1 MKNINKHILKGD
13 IIMEETIK
21 LLEEEINSNLKEL
34 KNLDKGSEDY
44 CAITNDTGKLLDK
57 LTPMIKLR
65 QESEIAKENREHDK
79 KIKEEIRKEEREE
92 RKVIREEDR
101 QEREEIRKEELE
113 EKRKNREED
122 RQDKLD
128 MHTEDLEQK
137 KKTDLRT
144 LILEGAKVGVPL
156 LMFVVGMVSDRALG
170 DKLLKFEE
178 EGTLTST
185 EGRNFFSSVGRRK
198 EK

>member
-1 MKNINKHILKGD
+1 MKTIKHILKGD
-13 IIMEETIK
+13 IMEETIK

-34 KNLDKGSEDY
+34 KNLDKGSDDY

-92 RKVIREEDR
+92 RKAIREEDR

-113 EKRKNREED
+113 EKRKIHEED

-128 MHTEDLEQK
+128 MHAEDLEQK

>member
-1 MKNINKHILKGD
+1 
-13 IIMEETIK
+13 MEETIK

-92 RKVIREEDR
+92 RKV
-101 QEREEIRKEELE
+101 L
-113 EKRKNREED
+113 REED

-198 EK
+198 QK

>member
-1 MKNINKHILKGD
+1 
-13 IIMEETIK
+13 MEETIK

-57 LTPMIKLR
+57 LTPIIKLR

>member
-1 MKNINKHILKGD
+1 MKGD

>member
-1 MKNINKHILKGD
+1 M
-13 IIMEETIK
+13 
-21 LLEEEINSNLKEL
+21 
-34 KNLDKGSEDY
+34 
-44 CAITNDTGKLLDK
+44 
-57 LTPMIKLR
+57 
-65 QESEIAKENREHDK
+65 
-79 KIKEEIRKEEREE
+79 
-92 RKVIREEDR
+92 IREEDR

-122 RQDKLD
+122 RRDKLD

-198 EK
+198 QK

>member
-1 MKNINKHILKGD
+1 MKTLNIFLKGD

-57 LTPMIKLR
+57 LMPMIKLR
-65 QESEIAKENREHDK
+65 QESEIAKENREYDK

-101 QEREEIRKEELE
+101 KEREEIRKEELE

-128 MHTEDLEQK
+128 MHAEDLEQK

-156 LMFVVGMVSDRALG
+156 LMFMVGMVSDRALG

>member
-1 MKNINKHILKGD
+1 MKGD
-13 IIMEETIK
+13 IIMEEIIK
-21 LLEEEINSNLKEL
+21 LLEAEINSNLKEL

-65 QESEIAKENREHDK
+65 QESEIAKEKLEHDEK
-79 KIKEEIRKEEREE
+79 VKEEIRKEEREE

-101 QEREEIRKEELE
+101 REREEMRKEELE

-137 KKTDLRT
+137 KKTDFRS
-144 LILEGAKVGVPL
+144 LIIEGAKVGVPL

-198 EK
+198 QK

>member
-1 MKNINKHILKGD
+1 MKGD

-92 RKVIREEDR
+92 RKVLREEDR

-122 RQDKLD
+122 RQGKLD

-137 KKTDLRT
+137 NKTDLRT

-198 EK
+198 QK

>member
-1 MKNINKHILKGD
+1 MKGD

-101 QEREEIRKEELE
+101 REREEIRKEELE

-122 RQDKLD
+122 RRDKLD

>member
-1 MKNINKHILKGD
+1 MKGD

-101 QEREEIRKEELE
+101 REREEIRKEELE

>member
-1 MKNINKHILKGD
+1 MKGD

-101 QEREEIRKEELE
+101 REREEIRKEELE
-113 EKRKNREED
+113 EKRKNGKED

>member
-1 MKNINKHILKGD
+1 MKTLNIFLKGD

-21 LLEEEINSNLKEL
+21 LLEEEINSNLREL

-65 QESEIAKENREHDK
+65 QESEIAKENREHDQ

-101 QEREEIRKEELE
+101 REREEIRKEELE